1 MSTHTSD
8 QFLRHQTLPKTKV
21 ALGFTYLWLLFL
33 LAVGSATL
41 AALGER
47 ASTAVLRDRETELLF
62 RGQAIATA
70 IGNYWQATPG
80 KDKALP
86 TSLRDLLEDKRGDKA
101 QRHLR
106 TVYADPYTGLDDW
119 VLLKDEAAG
128 IVGVHSRATAPALKT
143 ANLPLNKQRSN
154 ARVSD
159 HVFMFA
165 GAASADTTPTA
176 TATATATPA
185 PLSDPAELKSNATE

>member
-1 MSTHTSD
+1 LVNNM
-8 QFLRHQTLPKTKV
+8 R
-21 ALGFTYLWLLFL
+21 GFTYLWLLFL

-47 ASTAVLRDRETELLF
+47 ASAAVLRDRETELLF
-62 RGQAIATA
+62 RGQAIAAA

-86 TSLRDLLEDKRGDKA
+86 ASLRDLLDDKRGEKA

-106 TVYADPYTGLDDW
+106 TVYTDPYTGLDNW

-128 IVGVHSRATAPALKT
+128 IVGVHSRADARAFKT
-143 ANLPLNKQRSN
+143 ASLPLSKRRPD

-165 GAASADTTPTA
+165 AAASAGTTSSA
-176 TATATATPA
+176 TAAATPA
-185 PLSDPAELKSNATE
+185 TLSNPAELKSNASE